1 MFNKLCAKAY
11 ATTASY
17 VHSFSA
23 DKRGVTAI
31 EYAIIAVAIS
41 AIVLTVFNG
50 SLKEALQGALN
61 TVSDNIDKAAEVKVT
76 K

>member
-17 VHSFSA
+17 VHSFAA

-31 EYAIIAVAIS
+31 EYAIIAVAMS
-41 AIVLTVFNG
+41 AIVLAVFNG
-50 SLKEALQGALN
+50 DIKTALEDAISN
-61 TVSDNIDKAAEVKVT
+61 VAKNIGTANKG
-76 K
+76 